1 MTIGRVVGN
10 IWATRKHSGLDRY
23 KLLLV
28 HPLEIESGGVIG
40 EPSLAVDAKFGAGP
54 GDTVLL
60 MDEGSSARQII
71 KNAKSPVRLIV
82 CGIVDSF
89 SVGQKDLR
97 FH

>member
-1 MTIGRVVGN
+1 MIIGRVVGN
-10 IWATRKHSGLDRY
+10 VWATRKHAALDGF

-28 HPLEIESGGVIG
+28 QPLEVQSGGVAG
-40 EPSLAVDAKFGAGP
+40 EPALAVDARFGSGP

-71 KNAKSPVRLIV
+71 RNPKSPVRLIV

-89 SVGQKDLR
+89 TVGSKD
-97 FH
+97 FKYH